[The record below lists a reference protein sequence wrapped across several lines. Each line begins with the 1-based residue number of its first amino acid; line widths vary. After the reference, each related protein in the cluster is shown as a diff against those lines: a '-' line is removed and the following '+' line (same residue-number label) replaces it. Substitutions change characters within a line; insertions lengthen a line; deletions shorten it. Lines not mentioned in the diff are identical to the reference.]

1 MTIKEFLY
9 IVIGEF
15 NQTFKRLEVDYFF
28 FINDCNIYELYEI
41 DEDGKPDEELPC
53 KCYFFLFL
61 AYDEN
66 QRLNKIIT
74 NQFALKQTILFMPN
88 LMISSLSDP

>member
-15 NQTFKRLEVDYFF
+15 NQTFKRVEVDYFF

-53 KCYFFLFL
+53 NC
-61 AYDEN
+61 
-66 QRLNKIIT
+66 
-74 NQFALKQTILFMPN
+74 QF
-88 LMISSLSDP
+88 